1 MISRLITSLSSEII
15 TLPSILSNMSNFADR
30 FRIAREATGLSQ
42 RAFAKRIGITGA
54 TISNWEAGVT
64 DPGNIR
70 SALLEMAAGVLGVPV
85 TYLRTGKDKR
95 EVAEAP
101 PGLTLADDGVRMI
114 PVISYVQAGYGKGA
128 VDPYALGQG
137 SEQIGVD
144 REMASEL
151 GRLAF
156 ALMIDGESMM
166 DEFRP
171 GDVVIIDPAVKPRPG
186 DFVVAKV
193 DDDESAT
200 FKKYRSRG
208 VDTATGI
215 EIFDLVP
222 LNPDWPTISITPGN
236 PGHLIGTMM
245 EHRRRRRR

>member
-1 MISRLITSLSSEII
+1 
-15 TLPSILSNMSNFADR
+15 MSTFAER
-30 FRIAREATGLSQ
+30 FRAAREATGLSQ
-42 RAFAKRIGITGA
+42 RAFAKKIGITGA

-64 DPGNIR
+64 DPANIR
-70 SALLEMAAGVLGVPV
+70 GALLELAAGTLGVPV
-85 TYLRTGKDKR
+85 GLLRTGKDRR
-95 EVAEAP
+95 EHGDAP
-101 PGLTLADDGVRMI
+101 PGMTLADDGVRMV

-128 VDPYALGQG
+128 VDPYSLGQG

-144 REMASEL
+144 RGMAAEL

-156 ALMIDGESMM
+156 ALVIDGESMM

-186 DFVVAKV
+186 DFVVAKL

-208 VDTATGI
+208 VDQATGVDL
-215 EIFDLVP
+215 FDLVP
-222 LNPDWPTISITPGN
+222 LNPDWPTISVTPGN
-236 PGHLIGTMM
+236 PGQVIGTMM

>member
-1 MISRLITSLSSEII
+1 MNT
-15 TLPSILSNMSNFADR
+15 FADR
-30 FRIAREATGLSQ
+30 FRAAREETGLSQ
-42 RAFAKRIGITGA
+42 RAFAKRIGVTGA
-54 TISNWEAGVT
+54 TISNWESGVT
-64 DPGNIR
+64 DPDNIR
-70 SALLEMAAGVLGVPV
+70 SALLELAAGVLGKPV
-85 TYLRTGKDKR
+85 AFLRTGKDRR
-95 EVAEAP
+95 EAADAP
-101 PGLTLADDGVRMI
+101 PGLTLAEDAVRMV

-144 REMASEL
+144 RDMAAEL

-156 ALMIDGESMM
+156 ALVIDGESMM
-166 DEFRP
+166 DEFRE

-208 VDTATGI
+208 IDQATGV
-215 EIFDLVP
+215 ELFDLVP
-222 LNPDWPTISITPGN
+222 LNPDWPTISVSPSN
-236 PGHLIGTMM
+236 PGLIIGTMM

>member
-1 MISRLITSLSSEII
+1 
-15 TLPSILSNMSNFADR
+15 
-30 FRIAREATGLSQ
+30 
-42 RAFAKRIGITGA
+42 
-54 TISNWEAGVT
+54 
-64 DPGNIR
+64 
-70 SALLEMAAGVLGVPV
+70 LELAAGVLGRPV
-85 TYLRTGKDKR
+85 AYLRTGKDKR
-95 EVAEAP
+95 EVADTP
-101 PGLTLADDGVRMI
+101 PGLTLAEDGVRMV

-128 VDPYALGQG
+128 VDSYARGEG
-137 SEQIGVD
+137 SEHIGVD
-144 REMASEL
+144 RDMAAEL

-156 ALMIDGESMM
+156 ALVIDGESMM

-193 DDDESAT
+193 DGDESAT

-208 VDTATGI
+208 VDPDGV

-222 LNPDWPTISITPGN
+222 LNPDWATVSVTPDN
-236 PGHLIGTMM
+236 PGTVIGTMM

>member
-1 MISRLITSLSSEII
+1 
-15 TLPSILSNMSNFADR
+15 MSNFAER
-30 FRIAREATGLSQ
+30 FRAAREATGLSQ
-42 RAFAKRIGITGA
+42 RAFAKRIGVTGA

-64 DPGNIR
+64 DPDNIR
-70 SALLEMAAGVLGVPV
+70 SALLELAAGVLGKPV
-85 TYLRTGKDKR
+85 AYLRTGKDKR

-101 PGLTLADDGVRMI
+101 PGLLLADDGVRML
-114 PVISYVQAGYGKGA
+114 PLISYVQAGYGKGA

-137 SEQIGVD
+137 SDQIGVD
-144 REMASEL
+144 REMATEL

-156 ALMIDGESMM
+156 ALTIEGESML

-171 GDVVIIDPAVKPRPG
+171 GDVVVIDPAVSPRPG

-193 DDDESAT
+193 ESDDSAT

-208 VDTATGI
+208 VDPSGV
-215 EIFDLVP
+215 ELFDLVP
-222 LNPDWPTISITPGN
+222 LNPDWPTVSVTPGN
-236 PGHLIGTMM
+236 PGRVIGTMM